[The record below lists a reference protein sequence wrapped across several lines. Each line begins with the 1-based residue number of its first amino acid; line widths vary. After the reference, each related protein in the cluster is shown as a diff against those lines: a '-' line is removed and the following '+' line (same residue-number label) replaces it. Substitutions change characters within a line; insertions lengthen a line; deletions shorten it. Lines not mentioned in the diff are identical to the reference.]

1 MLEQAL
7 NKALANTFAFYLK
20 IQGFHWNVEGPD
32 FFQYH
37 NFFQEIYT
45 DVYGAID
52 PLAEHIRACGYYAPG
67 TMSDMLRLTD
77 ITETNMNGQPAVM
90 MTKNLLQANELVI
103 LSLYQ
108 AYQAAES
115 AKELGLANFIQ
126 DRIDIHNKHSWFLK
140 SQSK

>member
-20 IQGFHWNVEGPD
+20 IQGFHWNVEGSD

-67 TMSDMLRLTD
+67 TMADMLRLTD

-108 AYQAAES
+108 AYQEAEN

-126 DRIDIHNKHSWFLK
+126 DRIGAHNKHSWFLK

>member
-32 FFQYH
+32 FYQFH

-108 AYQAAES
+108 AYQAAEN